1 MTMRTA
7 CSTHLPGK
15 WRGESHRFHSRPLLL
30 TNKGFTLFEVMLA
43 FFIFSILFITIYASY
58 SGSFKTISITE
69 SRMELYRKA
78 ATALERISEDLQGS
92 YISVLP
98 AKSFGLSA
106 AYTRFLGEE
115 TAVNGQD
122 AHSLSFYS
130 RIPPLFSVED
140 APVTGQLIAYSV
152 TGSSQT
158 DELLLLRSESAEF
171 IEEFEDRGGL
181 VLADGLQSI
190 TFAYMDN
197 GGELYENWDSDAD
210 EFKGVLPRMVTVTLQ
225 FINPENPEAPLTF
238 VTSVAIPANYQ
249 PIPLGG
255 GQG

>member
-1 MTMRTA
+1 MRTR

-15 WRGESHRFHSRPLLL
+15 RRRKNRRFRSRPLCL
-30 TNKGFTLFEVMLA
+30 TEQGFTLFEVMLA
-43 FFIFSILFITIYASY
+43 FFIFSVLFITIYASY

-69 SRMELYRKA
+69 SRMEMYRKA

-98 AKSFGLSA
+98 TNSFGLPA

-115 TAVNGQD
+115 SAVNGQD

-130 RIPPLFSVED
+130 RIPPLFSLED
-140 APVTGQLIAYSV
+140 APVTGQLVAYSV
-152 TGSSQT
+152 TGGSET
-158 DELLLLRSESAEF
+158 DELLLLRSEYSEF

-181 VLADGLQSI
+181 VLADGLQSV
-190 TFAYMDN
+190 TFAYMDDA
-197 GGELYENWDSDAD
+197 GELYENWDSDAD
-210 EFKGVLPRMVTVTLQ
+210 EFKGVLPRMVNVSLQ
-225 FINPENPEAPLTF
+225 FINPENPDAPLTF
-238 VTSVAIPANYQ
+238 VTSVAIPSDYE
-249 PIPLGG
+249 PKSPGG